1 LNISNILKVR
11 KNPPKML
18 IEAKNMEIWLKMV
31 TECVWLCDEIIMAP
45 IMIMPDMAL
54 DTLINGECRF
64 GVTPRTTK

>member
-1 LNISNILKVR
+1 
-11 KNPPKML
+11 ML